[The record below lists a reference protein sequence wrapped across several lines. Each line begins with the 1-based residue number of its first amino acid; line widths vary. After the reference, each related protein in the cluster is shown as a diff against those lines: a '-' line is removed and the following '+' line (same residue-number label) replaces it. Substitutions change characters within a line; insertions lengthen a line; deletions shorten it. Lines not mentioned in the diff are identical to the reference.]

1 MEAAWKQLIWSQF
14 GAAIDTLGNAI
25 KACPVEVWGDRTQR
39 PEFWH
44 LAFHTLFFLDLY
56 LSESPKGFAPPAPF
70 SLSEMDPSGKLPDR
84 VYSKEEILAYVAYGR
99 AKCRR
104 VVAASTDD
112 DLHRQCAFGW
122 VGVTAVELFL
132 YGIRH
137 VQHHAAQL
145 NLVLRQRTNSAPGWV
160 FKANESL
167 D

>member
-1 MEAAWKQLIWSQF
+1 MESIRS
-14 GAAIDTLGNAI
+14 
-25 KACPVEVWGDRTQR
+25 GDRSQR

-84 VYSKEEILAYVAYGR
+84 VYTKEEILAYVAHGR

-104 VVAASTDD
+104 VVAAVTDD
-112 DLHRQCAFGW
+112 DLHTQCAFGW
-122 VGVTAVELFL
+122 VGGTAVEFFL

-145 NLVLRQRTNSAPGWV
+145 NLILRQRTDSAPGWV
-160 FKANESL
+160 FKAKEGL